1 MVRSVFLGYRGCS
14 YGASCGR
21 SRCSRHTT
29 IACLSLVC
37 GSSLS
42 VIARHYPSLHVTIRH
57 PFMFNL
63 YLACPPCTDTIVC
76 IERHYPPSAGHICVC
91 VSRCV
96 FHIHSTACD
105 CRSFAWCTRCSHSG
119 RDSQRLGTCGGGHS
133 NCRPGW
139 SIPRNRVSIRVTRTT
154 YVCCGSTG

>member
-42 VIARHYPSLHVTIRH
+42 VIARHYPSLHVIIRH

-63 YLACPPCTDTIVC
+63 YLACPPCIVTIVC
-76 IERHYPPSAGHICVC
+76 LNVTIHHRLDIFVFAFHAVCFTSILRHVIVGRSPGVHGVHILDATRNAWGPAGVVIPTAGLVGR
-91 VSRCV
+91 SRG
-96 FHIHSTACD
+96 IAY
-105 CRSFAWCTRCSHSG
+105 
-119 RDSQRLGTCGGGHS
+119 L
-133 NCRPGW
+133 
-139 SIPRNRVSIRVTRTT
+139 
-154 YVCCGSTG
+154 